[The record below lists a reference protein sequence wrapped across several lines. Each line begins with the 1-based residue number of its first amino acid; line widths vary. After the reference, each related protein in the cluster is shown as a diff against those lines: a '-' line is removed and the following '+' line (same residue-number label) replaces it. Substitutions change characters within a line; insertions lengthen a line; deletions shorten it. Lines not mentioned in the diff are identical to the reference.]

1 MDLAEI
7 RFPRELETENTAETI
22 RRLLLGHTVKLRPDS
37 DFVVS
42 LIEMTDPLKIALRK
56 ARLNGQ
62 ISCGFEAIAGKLE
75 SERKGIASV
84 RERTDAP
91 YGNRISRL
99 LLFSNDGAGRLY
111 RHIEQILKAHS
122 PRLLGCLLNI
132 DSDVFGHLITGKDSK
147 IKTVIVEH
155 KDAVC
160 EILRAM
166 IAVPDNKHTA
176 RPTTKNDTKP
186 HILRPRFS

>member
-1 MDLAEI
+1 MNLADI
-7 RFPRELETENTAETI
+7 RFPREMETDNTAEPI
-22 RRLLLGHTVKLRPDS
+22 RRLLLVHTVKLRSDS
-37 DFVVS
+37 DFAVAR
-42 LIEMTDPLKIALRK
+42 IEMAGPLGIALRK

-91 YGNRISRL
+91 YGKRISRL

-122 PRLLGCLLNI
+122 PRLLGCLVNI
-132 DSDVFGHLITGKDSK
+132 DSNILGYLITGKDSK
-147 IKTVIVEH
+147 IKIVMAEH
-155 KDAVC
+155 KNVVC

-166 IAVPDNKHTA
+166 TAAPDKSSSTL
-176 RPTTKNDTKP
+176 P
-186 HILRPRFS
+186 

>member
-1 MDLAEI
+1 MNLLEI

-22 RRLLLGHTVKLRPDS
+22 RRLLLVHTVKLRPES
-37 DFVVS
+37 DFAVAR
-42 LIEMTDPLKIALRK
+42 IEMTGPLKVALRK
-56 ARLNGQ
+56 ARLNGR

-75 SERKGIASV
+75 SERKGIAGV

-111 RHIEQILKAHS
+111 RHIEQILKSHS

-132 DSDVFGHLITGKDSK
+132 DSAVFGHLITGKDSK
-147 IKTVIVEH
+147 IKTVMVEH
-155 KDAVC
+155 KSVVC
-160 EILRAM
+160 EILRAI
-166 IAVPDNKHTA
+166 IAAPDT
-176 RPTTKNDTKP
+176 
-186 HILRPRFS
+186 SSE